1 MTAIAATLIVALL
14 VVVAVARLASIV
26 AAGIEY
32 VATRPARHLVRG
44 R

>member
-1 MTAIAATLIVALL
+1 MTAIAATVIVALL
-14 VVVAVARLASIV
+14 VVVAVARLTSIV

-32 VATRPARHLVRG
+32 VAARPTPRVVRG